1 MTPAPDPVPL
11 KVSVAGFQ
19 TISKSVPPMVPE
31 QVFTLN
37 LLKYPVQVA
46 STVFPNRVPLM
57 VVPLCVIVSLGVNP
71 VLQPHCPVFIHSTAA
86 FLMFFLPSNRLI

>member
-57 VVPLCVIVSLGVNP
+57 VVPSRVMMSVVLNG
-71 VLQPHCPVFIHSTAA
+71 VLQPH
-86 FLMFFLPSNRLI
+86 